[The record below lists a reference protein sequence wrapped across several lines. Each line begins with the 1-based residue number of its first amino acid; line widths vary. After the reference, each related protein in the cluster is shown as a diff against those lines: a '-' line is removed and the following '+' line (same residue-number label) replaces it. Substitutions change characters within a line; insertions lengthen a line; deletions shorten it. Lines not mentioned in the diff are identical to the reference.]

1 MTVNEIF
8 IKDYFV
14 LTILLAVRIYAND
27 QTTLL
32 AWAIVESENKSFWAY
47 FFYHLCAATGAL
59 LKEKYITI
67 SDCDKGLKA
76 LTNEETEN
84 CYHAQCC
91 KHICDNFIAEQEDQ
105 IIASYFWAVVWACT
119 LYKF

>member
-1 MTVNEIF
+1 MTVNETF
-8 IKDYFV
+8 IKDYFI
-14 LTILLAVRIYAND
+14 LTILLAVRIDANN

-32 AWAIVESENKSFWAY
+32 IWAIVESENKSFWVY
-47 FFYHLCAATGAL
+47 FFYYLHAVTGAL

-84 CYHAQCC
+84 CYYAQCC
-91 KHICDNFIAEQEDQ
+91 KHICNNFIA
-105 IIASYFWAVVWACT
+105 
-119 LYKF
+119 K